1 MRNGATG
8 KEVLDKLYL
17 CKLLMDRLYEDI
29 QKEAIENGVSAYTE
43 VYSFPNGTRYK
54 NDSIRL
60 RRELNELNKLITY

>member
-1 MRNGATG
+1 MRNGTTG

-17 CKLLMDRLYEDI
+17 CKLLMDKLYEDI
-29 QKEAIENGVSAYTE
+29 QKEAIENGVAADTK